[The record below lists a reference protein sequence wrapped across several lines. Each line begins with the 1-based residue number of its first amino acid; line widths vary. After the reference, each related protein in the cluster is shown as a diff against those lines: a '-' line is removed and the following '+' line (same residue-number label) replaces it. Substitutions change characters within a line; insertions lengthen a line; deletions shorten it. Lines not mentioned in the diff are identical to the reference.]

1 MHNAN
6 DRGLKD
12 VLLWLS
18 YAFLFVVICL
28 VVNELRGV
36 LV

>member
-1 MHNAN
+1 MHDTD

-18 YAFLFVVICL
+18 YAGLFVVICL